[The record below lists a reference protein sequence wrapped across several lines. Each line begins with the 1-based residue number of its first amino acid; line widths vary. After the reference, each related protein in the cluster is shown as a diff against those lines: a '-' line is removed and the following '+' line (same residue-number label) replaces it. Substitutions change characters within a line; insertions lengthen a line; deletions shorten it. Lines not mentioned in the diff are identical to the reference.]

1 MNNNLT
7 LANKVTLSRLF
18 IVPAFVYC
26 ILYGFEGIALIF
38 FSIASIADGVDGY
51 LARSRKEITSLGS
64 LLDPVADKI
73 LMVTAFLLL
82 SFYDYIPVWLS
93 TLVIGRDIIL
103 VLGYAILRTMTNSDK
118 IRPSF
123 LGKSTTV
130 LQMSTI
136 IIVLLLSLVSG
147 LKNPNAL
154 YSLFLLTGTITIIS
168 GIHYLF
174 SVGFRLI
181 KNDVLKT

>member
-1 MNNNLT
+1 MTNNLT

-26 ILYGFEGIALIF
+26 ILYGFEGTALVF
-38 FSIASIADGVDGY
+38 FVIASIADGVDGY
-51 LARSRKEITSLGS
+51 LARSRKETTSLGS
-64 LLDPVADKI
+64 LLDPAADKI
-73 LMVTAFLLL
+73 LMVTAFFLL
-82 SFYDYIPVWLS
+82 SFYNYIPVWLS

-103 VLGYAILRTMTNSDK
+103 VLGYAILRTMTNPNRIK
-118 IRPSF
+118 PSF

-136 IIVLLLSLVSG
+136 IIVLLVSLASG

-174 SVGFRLI
+174 SVGLRLI
-181 KNDVLKT
+181 KNNVWKT